1 MLHSKFNHGIDLEER
16 SVTINIHHLVNNE
29 RMPFSTTFY
38 FDKDGNLELPME
50 RDSNTRI
57 VYLARHIKSTSGDL
71 KTYLEDEYLRE
82 KSYIEL
88 PF

>member
-16 SVTINIHHLVNNE
+16 SVTINIHLLVNNE

-38 FDKDGNLELPME
+38 FDKDGKLELPME

-82 KSYIEL
+82 KSYNEL